1 MAQKWPWCAGVEQ
14 GWPSSSVVVVMM
26 SVLCLEREMV
36 VVVNDQTMQRETK
49 TEDSEQRKWDEMD
62 LAMEENE
69 DALTVR

>member
-1 MAQKWPWCAGVEQ
+1 
-14 GWPSSSVVVVMM
+14 
-26 SVLCLEREMV
+26 MV